1 MLPSTDET
9 KAAVFGLNG
18 DSAPGPDGFW
28 GLLFSTLLGHH
39 QH

>member
-1 MLPSTDET
+1 
-9 KAAVFGLNG
+9 VFGLNG

-39 QH
+39 QHWCY